1 MHLTGSIVVILLLA
15 VLFGAGLWL
24 WTPDKSRSELEA
36 KYLSAK
42 SDYVDVEGVRLHLRD
57 TGPKQAPAIILIHG
71 FGSSLHTWE
80 PWAQSLAK
88 SYRVIRFDVPG
99 FGLTGPDPTGDY
111 SDQRITAVLTALMDS
126 LGLVRATYIGN
137 SMGGRIAWKFASAHP
152 ERVSKLVLISPDGFA
167 SPGIEYGKRTEVPIL
182 VKLMRYTL
190 PKAFLAPNLAAAY
203 ADPAFMT
210 KALLDRYY
218 DLMLAP
224 GVRDAIIARMEQ
236 SVLTVPEP
244 DLRRIEAKTLLLWG
258 EKDAL
263 IPVSNAADYVRVLRY
278 SNLVTL
284 PGVGHLPQE
293 EAPEASLKPV
303 LDFLAH

>member
-1 MHLTGSIVVILLLA
+1 ML
-15 VLFGAGLWL
+15 
-24 WTPDKSRSELEA
+24 
-36 KYLSAK
+36 
-42 SDYVDVEGVRLHLRD
+42 
-57 TGPKQAPAIILIHG
+57 
-71 FGSSLHTWE
+71 
-80 PWAQSLAK
+80 
-88 SYRVIRFDVPG
+88 
-99 FGLTGPDPTGDY
+99 
-111 SDQRITAVLTALMDS
+111 
-126 LGLVRATYIGN
+126 
-137 SMGGRIAWKFASAHP
+137 
-152 ERVSKLVLISPDGFA
+152 
-167 SPGIEYGKRTEVPIL
+167 
-182 VKLMRYTL
+182 KLMRYTL

-236 SVLTVPEP
+236 SVLTDPEP

-258 EKDAL
+258 EKDTL

-278 SNLVTL
+278 SDLVTL

-303 LDFLAH
+303 LDFLEH